1 MGLRET
7 LDTVHRTL
15 DAAGIDHAL
24 IGGLGLAALGVH
36 RATFDVDL
44 LVSGEQKEEVK
55 TELEKAGWK
64 VAMETAEVL
73 HFEGIG
79 RVDCLLA
86 RRPLTLAMLK
96 EAQPAKMGLKCVSP
110 EGIIGLKIQ
119 AYKNDSEREF
129 QDKADIKALIEA
141 HPSLDWERIKKYA
154 ELFGERPFIESL
166 QKGKRK

>member
-44 LVSGEQKEEVK
+44 LISGEQKMEIK
-55 TELEKAGWK
+55 TALEKAGWK
-64 VAMETAEVL
+64 VAMETTEVL
-73 HFEGIG
+73 HFEGMG
-79 RVDCLLA
+79 RVDVLL
-86 RRPLTLAMLK
+86 
-96 EAQPAKMGLKCVSP
+96 
-110 EGIIGLKIQ
+110 
-119 AYKNDSEREF
+119 
-129 QDKADIKALIEA
+129 ADIKALIDA
-141 HPSLDWERIKKYA
+141 QPGLDWVRIKEYA
-154 ELFGERPFIESL
+154 ELFGEWPFIESL